1 MSADTIRTG
10 NVSTGGVSDDALD
23 FEAAFGSLQEA
34 IGQLE
39 RGGQSL
45 DTAIKTFERGM
56 ALANCCAEMLEAAE
70 LRVTR
75 VLESSAV
82 DLDDAA
88 F

>member
-1 MSADTIRTG
+1 MSGENG
-10 NVSTGGVSDDALD
+10 NVEQPLD

-39 RGGQSL
+39 RGGLTLES
-45 DTAIKTFERGM
+45 AIATFERGM
-56 ALANCCAEMLEAAE
+56 SLASRCAEILEAAE

-75 VLESSAV
+75 VLESSPS
-82 DLDDAA
+82 DLDEPA

>member
-1 MSADTIRTG
+1 MSGEQNGTVVEET
-10 NVSTGGVSDDALD
+10 LD

-39 RGGQSL
+39 RGGLSL
-45 DTAIKTFERGM
+45 EMAIVTFERGM
-56 ALANCCAEMLEAAE
+56 SLANRCAEILEAAE

-75 VLESSAV
+75 VLESSGA
-82 DLDDAA
+82 DPDEPA

>member
-1 MSADTIRTG
+1 MNSQMS
-10 NVSTGGVSDDALD
+10 GVDDAFD

-39 RGGQSL
+39 RGGLSL
-45 DTAIKTFERGM
+45 ESAIMTFERGM
-56 ALANCCAEMLEAAE
+56 ALANRCAEILEAAE

-75 VLESSAV
+75 VLESSTAS
-82 DLDDAA
+82 LDDPA

>member
-1 MSADTIRTG
+1 MSADTLNMDAAT
-10 NVSTGGVSDDALD
+10 DDVLA
-23 FEAAFGSLQEA
+23 FETAFGSLQEA

-39 RGGQSL
+39 RGGLSL
-45 DTAIKTFERGM
+45 DAAIKTFERGM
-56 ALANCCAEMLEAAE
+56 ALANRCIEMLDAAE

-75 VLESSAV
+75 VLESSTV

>member
-1 MSADTIRTG
+1 MSGENGTVEET
-10 NVSTGGVSDDALD
+10 LD

-39 RGGQSL
+39 RGGLSL
-45 DTAIKTFERGM
+45 ELAIVTFERGM
-56 ALANCCAEMLEAAE
+56 SLANRCAEILEAAE

-75 VLESSAV
+75 VLESSAA
-82 DLDDAA
+82 DPDEPA

>member
-1 MSADTIRTG
+1 MSAETNITRPTL
-10 NVSTGGVSDDALD
+10 DDGLD

-39 RGGQSL
+39 RGGL
-45 DTAIKTFERGM
+45 TLEAAIMTFERGM
-56 ALANCCAEMLEAAE
+56 ALASRCSEILEAAE

-75 VLESSAV
+75 VLDSDTV
-82 DLDDAA
+82 DLDEPA